1 MCGAISLNQSELP
14 IELIREF
21 CLEGHGHARETTM
34 EFWFQAWDAMPVLPV
49 RFDTEL
55 TVLEWGNARRTSS
68 KLPKGNWC
76 RKESL
81 DAGKWKWLKP
91 QPVVIPANF
100 AKEKKAGAWFL
111 VTEGMRG
118 IVVRDENSKQ
128 HVYML
133 TTEATHY
140 YQTMTRHNREPVF
153 LGEQI

>member
-14 IELIREF
+14 IELITDHN
-21 CLEGHGHARETTM
+21 LYGHGHAREGTM
-34 EFWFQAWDAMPVLPV
+34 EFWFQAWDAMPLLPV
-49 RFDTEL
+49 RFDTEM
-55 TVLEWGNARRTSS
+55 TILEWGNARRTSS
-68 KLPKGNWC
+68 KLPKTSWC

-81 DAGKWKWLKP
+81 DAGKWKWLDP

-100 AKEKKAGAWFL
+100 GKEQRTGAWFL
-111 VTEGMRG
+111 ITEGMEG
-118 IVVRDENSKQ
+118 VSIRDENGKQ

-140 YQTMTRHNREPVF
+140 YKTMTRHDREPVF

>member
-1 MCGAISLNQSELP
+1 MQGNQIINPTSL
-14 IELIREF
+14 
-21 CLEGHGHARETTM
+21 
-34 EFWFQAWDAMPVLPV
+34 
-49 RFDTEL
+49 
-55 TVLEWGNARRTSS
+55 
-68 KLPKGNWC
+68 
-76 RKESL
+76 
-81 DAGKWKWLKP
+81 P
-91 QPVVIPANF
+91 QKVIIPANF